1 MRMCSMRLC
10 TMKYFVLCITL
21 FGVLMQTGCSVI
33 AVADAGVTVV
43 STVVKVG
50 AKTVGAVVDAV
61 IPDTESAKK

>member
-1 MRMCSMRLC
+1 M
-10 TMKYFVLCITL
+10 TL

-50 AKTVGAVVDAV
+50 AKTVGAVVDTV
-61 IPDTESAKK
+61 IPDTEAAKK